1 MGKITFEDLGS
12 GHGELHELPDGYVT
26 LIESGDYII
35 FMERAGLLSEAD
47 ACATLPLALRGR
59 LSFTRTRN
67 NSRTE
72 RSYDKQ
78 TYTLLRQ
85 AQEASYRV
93 YEKAVGSSTSETGFT
108 HFEFNDH
115 TTNLKD
121 RKQLIMHAEFIK
133 LGYQA
138 RRGYRQTKYFAAPKS
153 SLELMWRYS
162 GCGAPLDFF
171 SNVVRNGS
179 LITSTS
185 QSLYRATRRNSF
197 STNALSGTANSKPY
211 RNARANA
218 HIVYTPVFER
228 LISEHSEKWRNHE
241 SNTAT
246 YDKGRKACMN
256 VIQAIN
262 SAEQRTQNL
271 GIKITSQQ
279 STMECDLFKSK
290 PSRAASLLLE
300 WSWSANFE
308 SLHHDV
314 GNADTPME
322 RGWTGSVL
330 ESGGFLNSLRRG
342 MREGQRYDLSQP
354 TEDDWE
360 EAQSFFDNHDDLC
373 VAAGIGFNKGDDQ
386 RLSNNATKEKYRL
399 PKTRSQYLSIIE
411 GIEEQENTITR
422 NSDSIRSFLQMTL
435 REMRDR
441 MNQIGSGYVER
452 AGVRVQD
459 T

>member
-1 MGKITFEDLGS
+1 
-12 GHGELHELPDGYVT
+12 
-26 LIESGDYII
+26 
-35 FMERAGLLSEAD
+35 
-47 ACATLPLALRGR
+47 
-59 LSFTRTRN
+59 
-67 NSRTE
+67 
-72 RSYDKQ
+72 
-78 TYTLLRQ
+78 
-85 AQEASYRV
+85 
-93 YEKAVGSSTSETGFT
+93 
-108 HFEFNDH
+108 
-115 TTNLKD
+115 
-121 RKQLIMHAEFIK
+121 
-133 LGYQA
+133 
-138 RRGYRQTKYFAAPKS
+138 
-153 SLELMWRYS
+153 
-162 GCGAPLDFF
+162 
-171 SNVVRNGS
+171 
-179 LITSTS
+179 
-185 QSLYRATRRNSF
+185 
-197 STNALSGTANSKPY
+197 
-211 RNARANA
+211 
-218 HIVYTPVFER
+218 
-228 LISEHSEKWRNHE
+228 
-241 SNTAT
+241 
-246 YDKGRKACMN
+246 MN

-322 RGWTGSVL
+322 RGWTVSVL

-452 AGVRVQD
+452 DGVRVQD